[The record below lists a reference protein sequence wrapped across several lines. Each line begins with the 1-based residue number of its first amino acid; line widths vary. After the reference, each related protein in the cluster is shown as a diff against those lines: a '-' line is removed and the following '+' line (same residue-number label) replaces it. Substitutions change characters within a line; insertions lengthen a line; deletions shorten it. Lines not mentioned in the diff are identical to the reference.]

1 MVIRNLRS
9 SDDLGRAAE
18 ILFLADPYIMEALF
32 GNKETAGK
40 VGRALFSSAADDLF
54 SFDRVLVAEEDGE
67 IQGILCFRN
76 GCCNWDQKI
85 LGKVFQDI
93 NLAVPTGFNRVNEV
107 YLNKLSCDELPPNS
121 SECMFLAVS
130 EDCRGK
136 GIGSALL
143 KHWMDTSNQRN
154 FYLDVLADNHRA
166 IAIYQKHG
174 FVVTEQ
180 HKGFSRDETAR
191 PECYRMVKE
200 RSLNN

>member
-1 MVIRNLRS
+1 
-9 SDDLGRAAE
+9 
-18 ILFLADPYIMEALF
+18 MEALF
-32 GNKETAGK
+32 GDKEAAGK
-40 VGRALFSSAADDLF
+40 VGHALFSSAEDDLF
-54 SFDRVLVAEEDGE
+54 SFDRVLVAEEYGE

-107 YLNKLSCDELPPNS
+107 YLNKLSHDELPPNS

-130 EDCRGK
+130 EACRGK

-143 KHWMDTSNQRN
+143 KYWMEISGEKRLC
-154 FYLDVLADNHRA
+154 LDVLTDNRRA
-166 IAIYQKHG
+166 IEMYKKHG

-180 HKGFSRDETAR
+180 HKGFSKDETAQ
-191 PECYRMVKE
+191 PDCYRMVKE
-200 RSLNN
+200 